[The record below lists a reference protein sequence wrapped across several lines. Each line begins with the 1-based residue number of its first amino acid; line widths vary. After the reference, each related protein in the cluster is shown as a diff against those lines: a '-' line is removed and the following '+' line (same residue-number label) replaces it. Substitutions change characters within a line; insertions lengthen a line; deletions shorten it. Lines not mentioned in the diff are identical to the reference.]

1 MQGLVVQKYVQ
12 LDKLSKGFG
21 KGYELFHGKSFR
33 TDGGRQVALLYR
45 LIYYR
50 FIYAQ
55 LSTLGEGMKLPRETL
70 KSSFGTEK

>member
-1 MQGLVVQKYVQ
+1 MQGLAVQNYVQ

-50 FIYAQ
+50 FIYAH
-55 LSTLGEGMKLPRETL
+55 
-70 KSSFGTEK
+70 